1 MSEAKMPATEVESGV
16 DEQLFASYEL
26 AYHVLP
32 TVADGEVGDV
42 RDRIA
47 AAITDHGG
55 SIFDEEA
62 PERFDL
68 AYDIDKYLEG
78 KHRKFS
84 SAYFGW
90 IRFRAERTQIESLT
104 EVIDGDKSL
113 LRHLLIKLTKTEEAM
128 PFYFHQERAKEKVVT
143 NVDAVPEDIDPN
155 TDTTADT
162 DNVDETEAVS
172 TGTDTAE
179 ETVGADAESG
189 SEDVSTTD
197 KAA

>member
-1 MSEAKMPATEVESGV
+1 MPATEVESGV

-90 IRFRAERTQIESLT
+90 IRFRAERAQIESLT

-128 PFYFHQERAKEKVVT
+128 PFYFHHERAKEKVVT

-179 ETVGADAESG
+179 ETVATDAESG

-197 KAA
+197 KVT

>member
-90 IRFRAERTQIESLT
+90 IRFRAERAQIESLT

-128 PFYFHQERAKEKVVT
+128 PFYFHHERAKEKVVT

-179 ETVGADAESG
+179 ETVATDAESG

-197 KAA
+197 KVT